1 MVSAWPKVFY
11 SISIAPIGPVHFGKL
26 RTEVQRALGVKK
38 FGANPELQCA
48 CICPIKCDPEY
59 YALWETIVAYRLYS
73 IPEIA
78 HVVLEAGA
86 SGEKTTPGPF
96 SALLKSLHKIGWRW
110 ENQSVIDHN
119 GMHIDIVHCPLAELR
134 ERLTIAWQE
143 RTCQLVEALRST
155 MRGLHKS
162 DISLTMKD
170 FHVETPDR
178 QGLLRCA
185 LNGTFYTNDVLV
197 HTNKVENDQCNFCSH
212 KDSIE
217 HRLFHCEYFQQERD
231 KVPPEIFQLM
241 QAEPDSFRFHGW
253 IPKSP
258 DVIKL
263 KGMLCYLP
271 HTTTHSYISD
281 SWLKLPKT
289 VDFFTDGSCLN
300 PRFKDQRIASWGV
313 VCWVDNQ
320 FWPVSRGVVK
330 GWHQTS
336 LRGEILAVTSAL
348 AFATRYRRQC
358 RLWVDNL
365 AVFNFLTAFLL
376 GKTGFQQKKDCDL
389 WHQLVMQLQ
398 QAVEFGV
405 TVHKVVS
412 HIDPN
417 HGDTEVETWAFTGNA
432 AADKLAEEARLDL
445 PPELWAVWER
455 VVAHQQSYLHTGK
468 LWQTYMMDV
477 GAKAVVS
484 QKKLRSEPVPDT
496 EETVLTVDENLE
508 KLCETE
514 FSDLPVHFQRDCTPA
529 LLQWM
534 RGLLAERGPVRWMSW
549 HQLLIDFQLT
559 TNTPGPKNGTGRRW
573 FEMTKAEAIQ
583 EYDYPR
589 QALWF
594 AHYWQ
599 NMSKSNGTPIGYEK
613 RRPYS
618 FTIAFW
624 TTCVR
629 VPISEVKL
637 QRIESF
643 YKTHGK
649 ILPFRSIHKHMKDIP
664 VASTD

>member
-1 MVSAWPKVFY
+1 M
-11 SISIAPIGPVHFGKL
+11 
-26 RTEVQRALGVKK
+26 
-38 FGANPELQCA
+38 
-48 CICPIKCDPEY
+48 
-59 YALWETIVAYRLYS
+59 
-73 IPEIA
+73 
-78 HVVLEAGA
+78 
-86 SGEKTTPGPF
+86 
-96 SALLKSLHKIGWRW
+96 
-110 ENQSVIDHN
+110 
-119 GMHIDIVHCPLAELR
+119 
-134 ERLTIAWQE
+134 
-143 RTCQLVEALRST
+143 
-155 MRGLHKS
+155 
-162 DISLTMKD
+162 
-170 FHVETPDR
+170 
-178 QGLLRCA
+178 
-185 LNGTFYTNDVLV
+185 
-197 HTNKVENDQCNFCSH
+197 
-212 KDSIE
+212 
-217 HRLFHCEYFQQERD
+217 
-231 KVPPEIFQLM
+231 
-241 QAEPDSFRFHGW
+241 
-253 IPKSP
+253 
-258 DVIKL
+258 
-263 KGMLCYLP
+263 
-271 HTTTHSYISD
+271 
-281 SWLKLPKT
+281 
-289 VDFFTDGSCLN
+289 
-300 PRFKDQRIASWGV
+300 
-313 VCWVDNQ
+313 
-320 FWPVSRGVVK
+320 
-330 GWHQTS
+330 
-336 LRGEILAVTSAL
+336 
-348 AFATRYRRQC
+348 
-358 RLWVDNL
+358 
-365 AVFNFLTAFLL
+365 
-376 GKTGFQQKKDCDL
+376 DCDL

-417 HGDTEVETWAFTGNA
+417 HGETEVETWAFTGNA

-496 EETVLTVDENLE
+496 EEMVLTVDENLE

-664 VASTD
+664 VASTDWSILFEDSFVSHCAVYLRSTYLRSLSRYFIRKRQKGFERVEMAKTNHQSLDLLNFDAKKPSQQVDFFISAWKILVESVKNIIN